1 MQFLII
7 LLLAYLAV
15 GNIESEESAHSI
27 DVKTPTQWN
36 YLEIRN
42 DLIRPELFT
51 ASIDNVQTK
60 YLQEWWVFATV
71 SPTYRELAEK
81 EGVSG
86 IRQYYIDGDN
96 NTAYTTKYYTTQED
110 EPWSN
115 QLHSGW
121 YRVVVLYKNGDS
133 KVVAINNHNETANT
147 YHWHYSD
154 LFAYMR

>member
-1 MQFLII
+1 MQFIII

-15 GNIESEESAHSI
+15 GNIESEESARTI

-36 YLEIRN
+36 YLESRN

-71 SPTYRELAEK
+71 SPIYRELAEK

-115 QLHSGW
+115 QLHPGW
-121 YRVVVLYKNGDS
+121 YRVVALYENGDS
-133 KVVAINNHNETANT
+133 KVVAINNYNDTANT